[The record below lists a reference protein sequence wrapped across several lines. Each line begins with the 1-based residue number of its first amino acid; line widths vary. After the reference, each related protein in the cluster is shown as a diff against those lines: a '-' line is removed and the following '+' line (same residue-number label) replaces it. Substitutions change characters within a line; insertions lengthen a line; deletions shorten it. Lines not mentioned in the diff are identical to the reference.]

1 MPRWIWFTPLGVL
14 VAAIAVWGFRLGW
27 IAATISETDVIEVW
41 TEQYVAGQAGG
52 RHSDCS
58 AQPGRQEPIW
68 ILITCIH
75 KDGRRFDYPVDRIGR
90 LVPAPVGK
98 TGEPQA

>member
-41 TEQYVAGQAGG
+41 TEQYVAGQVA
-52 RHSDCS
+52 C
-58 AQPGRQEPIW
+58 
-68 ILITCIH
+68 
-75 KDGRRFDYPVDRIGR
+75 
-90 LVPAPVGK
+90 LVRTFQFGH
-98 TGEPQA
+98 QLSNQI